1 MATMASMGGGGT
13 EEEVAEKQTSS
24 VWEVHFFSLKSR
36 PRRHPKENYLCQE
49 QSWKR
54 QMEEF
59 GSGRGRRTP
68 LLLGGLLIL
77 LLIAGA
83 VALAQTFSQ
92 RWTVENRIQMNF
104 YFVKICV
111 LQRHGFG
118 ARMCDGGGV
127 SPLAQI
133 LCYHLPRSYVWN
145 FA

>member
-1 MATMASMGGGGT
+1 
-13 EEEVAEKQTSS
+13 
-24 VWEVHFFSLKSR
+24 
-36 PRRHPKENYLCQE
+36 
-49 QSWKR
+49 
-54 QMEEF
+54 MEEF
-59 GSGRGRRTP
+59 GSGRGRRSP
-68 LLLGGLLIL
+68 LLVGGLLLLLL

-92 RWTVENRIQMNF
+92 RWTVENGIQMNF

-133 LCYHLPRSYVWN
+133 LCLEFCMKTLKAFLQFS
-145 FA
+145 